1 MNFIRVLIKMSSY
14 ESPDKS
20 QLTISRRGKKFR
32 HVATGMVS
40 GLSVGF
46 LRGYARRCNARC
58 WPKARSQCNE
68 ARYIRPQ
75 LSLCTLFFLLPLLP
89 FSFSLLPLSHSPVPV
104 RWYRTSG
111 GWLAEKLG
119 QKREGV
125 RGRTLERGK
134 GLSSKPDQSLDK
146 WVFTYIEL

>member
-46 LRGYARRCNARC
+46 LRGLRVDATRDVGQRHVVSVMRRDTFGLN
-58 WPKARSQCNE
+58 
-68 ARYIRPQ
+68 
-75 LSLCTLFFLLPLLP
+75 SLCTLFFLLPLLP